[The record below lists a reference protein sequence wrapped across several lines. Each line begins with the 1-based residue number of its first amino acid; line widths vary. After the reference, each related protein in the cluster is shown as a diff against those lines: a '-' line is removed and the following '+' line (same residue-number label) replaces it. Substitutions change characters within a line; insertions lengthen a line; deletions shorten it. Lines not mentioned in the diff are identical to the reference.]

1 MVRKIDTVPA
11 TGAST
16 TCIKQFELHWGEGR
30 QKSRVYCELLR
41 SFMADQV
48 AWIRD
53 RSHVRKTT
61 EQNGRESVAMAC
73 AADRLAHSIE
83 I

>member
-1 MVRKIDTVPA
+1 
-11 TGAST
+11 
-16 TCIKQFELHWGEGR
+16 
-30 QKSRVYCELLR
+30 LR
-41 SFMADQV
+41 GFMADQT

-73 AADRLAHSIE
+73 AADRLAQSVE